1 MELTQRQQFLLR
13 KVVEAHVDAGTPV
26 GSKWLAEQSDVPW
39 GPSTVRA
46 ELARLEEA
54 GLLQHPHTSAGRAPT
69 DRGYR
74 VYVDAVLEA
83 GELPV
88 QRRRLE
94 LEVSRREL
102 DDAMQSATEQLSQV
116 TNLLAIVTAPP
127 IATATIKHIE
137 LLALQPQVAM
147 IVVITST
154 GGVTKRVVTYERP
167 LDPGLLDW
175 ARAYLN
181 EALGGM
187 SIGARM
193 LHARLAAPGL
203 SATERAFLAT
213 LAPAFTELEERAG
226 DTLYV
231 DGAAR
236 LLSEDRMQ
244 ELSQLGDLM
253 EVLEQR
259 VALLALLRNAL
270 DEPRVFLRIG
280 EENER
285 RELQSVSIVAS
296 SYGVPARSLG
306 TVSVIGPVRMDYP
319 NAIVSVR
326 QAADELSRFVGEIYE

>member
-13 KVVEAHVDAGTPV
+13 KVVEAHVDAGNPV
-26 GSKWLAEQSDVPW
+26 GSKWLAEQGDVPW

-74 VYVDAVLEA
+74 VYVDAVLES

-88 QRRRLE
+88 QRPGLHLE
-94 LEVSRREL
+94 LSKREI
-102 DDAMQSATEQLSQV
+102 DDAMRSATAQLSQV

-127 IATATIKHIE
+127 LATATIRHIE

-154 GGVTKRVVTYERP
+154 GGVTKRVITYERP

-187 SIGARM
+187 TIGARM
-193 LHARLAAPGL
+193 LHSRLVGPGL
-203 SATERAFLAT
+203 SDTERAFLTT

-259 VALLALLRNAL
+259 VALLSLLRNAL

-280 EENER
+280 RENER
-285 RELQSVSIVAS
+285 RELQSVSVVAS
-296 SYGVPARSLG
+296 GYGVPARNLG

-319 NAIVSVR
+319 GAIASVR
-326 QAADELSRFVGEIYE
+326 QAADELSRFIGELYS